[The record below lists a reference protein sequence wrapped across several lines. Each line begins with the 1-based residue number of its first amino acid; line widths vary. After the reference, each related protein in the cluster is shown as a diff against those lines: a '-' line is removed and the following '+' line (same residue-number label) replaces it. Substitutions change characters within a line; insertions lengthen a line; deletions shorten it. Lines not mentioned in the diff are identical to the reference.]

1 MSAFVAFV
9 AEVGWCSPGRIEM
22 ALEWLIFILDADA
35 LVVGMADALVVGM
48 ADAIGKNHDSGGDD
62 DQRQKQQNGHAPLP

>member
-22 ALEWLIFILDADA
+22 ALTWLIFILDADA
-35 LVVGMADALVVGM
+35 LVVGMADA
-48 ADAIGKNHDSGGDD
+48 IGKNHDSDGDD
-62 DQRQKQQNGHAPLP
+62 DPRQKQHNGHAPLP